1 MDNSHQQPAA
11 HPVADSAADSSPSSR
26 VERIIATGRLV
37 IIPYC
42 LLAFGIDPAA
52 GGLLSRIGFAFMAG
66 YFVYVIGVCGYVWL
80 MRAPTQRCR
89 VADQALDGTA
99 GFVLMTLTDGTSSP
113 FFSYLTFP
121 VLFATFRWQ
130 WRGALG
136 AGTPTAAAFVA
147 LGVLEIHWNALFET
161 YTFIT
166 RTVYL
171 GALTGLLSSIGAYE
185 QRVRRAMVAVATW
198 NPPAGIEAADI
209 AKTVEMAGAVVGARR
224 AVVAWAEGVKPGF
237 QIAFWTGLGVISCA
251 EGDCTA
257 DGLVAERLADID
269 FLSRDVAT
277 TAAPIMWTANGRLNR
292 QHIAHAI
299 PFALQH
305 RFAMRSVISV
315 RLHGEL
321 VRGRLFL
328 LDMPNVTSDDL
339 VMVRLLARQLQARLE
354 HRVTARQLAATAAAE
369 ERIRL
374 AQNVHDGVLQ
384 TLTGI
389 RLQLE
394 AARHL
399 ITARPEEAEGI
410 LLELEDVVLGEH
422 QTLRRLVTRLQRA
435 ESGIAELDGEFAD
448 MVTALVVRIE
458 RQWNVRVKV
467 LTPIVNEQFEAAA
480 SKAVIGE
487 VYQIL
492 REALVNAARHARA
505 QTLTFGIRVENG
517 AVNMTVADDG
527 EGFPFTGRHDL
538 RKLIRHDMGPTVL
551 RQRVAA
557 LDGELTIESSPRGS
571 RLEISIPL
579 SPPARLSARSSSTER

>member
-1 MDNSHQQPAA
+1 MDNAHQQPAA
-11 HPVADSAADSSPSSR
+11 NPLVDGAAESSPGSR

-37 IIPYC
+37 IIPCC
-42 LLAFGIDPAA
+42 LLTLGIDPAA
-52 GGLLSRIGFAFMAG
+52 GGLLSRIGFALMAG
-66 YFVYVIGVCGYVWL
+66 YFVYVVGVCGYVWL
-80 MRAPTQRCR
+80 GRAPAQWCR
-89 VADQALDGTA
+89 VADQTLDGTA

-121 VLFATFRWQ
+121 VLFATLRWQ
-130 WRGALG
+130 WRGALA
-136 AGTPTAAAFVA
+136 AGTPTAAAFIG
-147 LGVLEIHWNALFET
+147 LGMLEIHWNALFET
-161 YTFIT
+161 YTFIM

-171 GALTGLLSSIGAYE
+171 GALTGLLGYVGAYE

-198 NPPAGIEAADI
+198 NPPFGVEADI
-209 AKTVEMAGAVVGARR
+209 PKTVEMAGAVVGARR
-224 AVVAWAEGVKPGF
+224 AVLAWAEGGEPGL
-237 QIAFWTGLGVISCA
+237 QIAFWTGLGVLCWA
-251 EGDCTA
+251 EGDCAA

-269 FLSRDVAT
+269 FLSRDVAAT
-277 TAAPIMWTANGRLNR
+277 TAPIMWIANGRLKT
-292 QHIAHAI
+292 QYSPHAI

-315 RLHGEL
+315 RLHGAL

-328 LDMPNVTSDDL
+328 LDMPNVTPDDL
-339 VMVRLLARQLQARLE
+339 VTAGLLARQLQARLE
-354 HRVTARQLAATAAAE
+354 YRLTARQLAATAAAE

-374 AQNVHDGVLQ
+374 GRNIHDGVLQ

-394 AARHL
+394 AARHR
-399 ITARPEEAEGI
+399 IMARPEEAEGI

-435 ESGIAELDGEFAD
+435 ESGAAELDGEFAD

-467 LTPIVNEQFEAAA
+467 LTPIVNGQFEAAA
-480 SKAVIGE
+480 SNGVISE
-487 VYQIL
+487 IYHIL

-505 QTLTFGIRVENG
+505 RTLTFGIRVENG
-517 AVNMTVADDG
+517 AVNITVADDG

-538 RKLIRHDMGPTVL
+538 RNLIRYDMGPTVL
-551 RQRVAA
+551 RERVAA
-557 LDGELTIESSPRGS
+557 LDGELTIESSPRGA

-579 SPPARLSARSSSTER
+579 LPPACLSARSSSTER